1 MLEKKLLKELT
12 AYCELN
18 GLDLK
23 RYINKLLKSA
33 FALDKYGDRPFSN
46 VEEKPKSKQMRAKA
60 KETVKVESDD
70 MVEIENTRE
79 KKVTIV
85 VTEKNHEP
93 DSNYNDIS
101 KKTEVIQTSNRRRKL

>member
-23 RYINKLLKSA
+23 KYVNKLLKSA
-33 FALDKYGDRPFSN
+33 FTLDKYGDRPFSN
-46 VEEKPKSKQMRAKA
+46 SEEKPKSKQTRAKA
-60 KETVKVESDD
+60 KETVKIESND
-70 MVEIENTRE
+70 MVETENTHE

-85 VTEKNHEP
+85 VTEKPYEP
-93 DSNYNDIS
+93 DSDNNSIS
-101 KKTEVIQTSNRRRKL
+101 KNTEVIQTSNRRRKL

>member
-23 RYINKLLKSA
+23 KYVNKLLKSA
-33 FALDKYGDRPFSN
+33 FTLDKYGDRPFSN
-46 VEEKPKSKQMRAKA
+46 SEEKPKSKQTRAKA
-60 KETVKVESDD
+60 KETVKIEPND
-70 MVEIENTRE
+70 MVESENTHE

-85 VTEKNHEP
+85 VSEKANEP
-93 DSNYNDIS
+93 DNNNNEMC